1 MESYSKKTCLG
12 YVVRHPFN
20 DKVEKGKAQCWLI
33 HGDAQRSKSYPDEVK
48 IDRSTLTDHEND
60 KLTYT
65 KEFCGCEARVVH
77 FPRLEFRSELAIERH
92 NLATLNKEVASR
104 DMEDGSIETK
114 ALKSDL
120 ADLKA
125 KVKDLALEEVKY
137 KRLEQFEGVYD
148 WLPLRPPH
156 RIAKG
161 AEKVLPTQLV
171 SAIMPGLIQNQN
183 KKFSRY
189 WHAPVRVS
197 KIFKK
202 SDLSAFL
209 YLCMDKESKEEN
221 WYLATQQDPLVW
233 AGKTFRHLMN
243 QSQDEVSE
251 ALSDAKLLQKAFFR
265 LSCVGTKIGRL
276 HNMVKYK
283 VKDLEISAVVD
294 KSFLQ
299 GSEVPSD
306 VKQPMPLHM
315 DGCYANTKKAADAVE
330 VKVLDEVGA
339 CPVDDLAPSKTAEE
353 TSFWKMSSLG
363 KAKWVGELLGSD
375 SALGRV
381 GVKATKWYSVG
392 RSLYRRWMGSDESD
406 EQKKVRQLH
415 DYTGEEVKGL
425 ASRMTTLL
433 GGMTK
438 LFRVMEAAGNTED
451 LEIKSVCA
459 KEALDQIFEVGGL
472 MPKVSQNLAMRP
484 DLVKDDFVR
493 NKLKETQNAN
503 PSRDEQGTMEY
514 LQSQD
519 PQVRLELGSGEE
531 VDLPLLNIL
540 KYKQALSAGSVGQV
554 DLFTLREDLSPENYT
569 AFKKLLPKGH
579 GDTVIVKTV
588 FEETESFYKN
598 DWNLLE
604 LFFTNCQSYGA
615 CDDKTKLMWKI
626 LEPMKKS
633 IFDEFNLQD
642 EASFTQKGQEMLAEF
657 TRQIDAGDFM
667 PALKPHTIKLT
678 TPNAVATSSRYILIQ
693 SLAAGTPLK
702 NYLEDSGGQIE
713 SIVDWRSNIYAA
725 ILMVYGHMVVK
736 HGFFQ
741 SDPHNGNW
749 FWEPVTKTVTLIDWG
764 GVGQLDGE
772 THCKL
777 ANLYAHLGR
786 LVEAWNNCESVRVEG
801 PLKVSGVYKR
811 AGFSIYEAEKDETA
825 LLFGRT
831 YGVAYKHEKLGY
843 RLFYNDEGKWRIVKE
858 KPGAQDLTSTIASLE
873 TKITNMNDVIQQG
886 PMKWR
891 MYNDDGSERK
901 WRRTNVITIK
911 KADFSCGQAE
921 TCVFFCGSQDGIALE
936 FWL

>member
-1 MESYSKKTCLG
+1 MTALLTGLAYLLLVADAYRVGRELEAKKARLQPAVSGAGRCQYSATPSVLESGRPPHESLVALCPTNGTLTALCEQKAKSSASRVVVVPAPSLG
-12 YVVRHPFN
+12 IADCERYCN
-20 DKVEKGKAQCWLI
+20 EQLGT
-33 HGDAQRSKSYPDEVK
+33 
-48 IDRSTLTDHEND
+48 DRSTLTDHEND

-183 KKFSRY
+183 KKFSTGFTTRY

-283 VKDLEISAVVD
+283 AGVLGRHMGHAQEIQAQVKDLEISAVVD

-353 TSFWKMSSLG
+353 IFSGSL
-363 KAKWVGELLGSD
+363 
-375 SALGRV
+375 
-381 GVKATKWYSVG
+381 
-392 RSLYRRWMGSDESD
+392 
-406 EQKKVRQLH
+406 
-415 DYTGEEVKGL
+415 
-425 ASRMTTLL
+425 
-433 GGMTK
+433 
-438 LFRVMEAAGNTED
+438 
-451 LEIKSVCA
+451 
-459 KEALDQIFEVGGL
+459 
-472 MPKVSQNLAMRP
+472 
-484 DLVKDDFVR
+484 
-493 NKLKETQNAN
+493 
-503 PSRDEQGTMEY
+503 
-514 LQSQD
+514 
-519 PQVRLELGSGEE
+519 
-531 VDLPLLNIL
+531 
-540 KYKQALSAGSVGQV
+540 
-554 DLFTLREDLSPENYT
+554 
-569 AFKKLLPKGH
+569 
-579 GDTVIVKTV
+579 
-588 FEETESFYKN
+588 
-598 DWNLLE
+598 
-604 LFFTNCQSYGA
+604 
-615 CDDKTKLMWKI
+615 
-626 LEPMKKS
+626 
-633 IFDEFNLQD
+633 
-642 EASFTQKGQEMLAEF
+642 
-657 TRQIDAGDFM
+657 
-667 PALKPHTIKLT
+667 
-678 TPNAVATSSRYILIQ
+678 
-693 SLAAGTPLK
+693 
-702 NYLEDSGGQIE
+702 
-713 SIVDWRSNIYAA
+713 
-725 ILMVYGHMVVK
+725 
-736 HGFFQ
+736 
-741 SDPHNGNW
+741 
-749 FWEPVTKTVTLIDWG
+749 
-764 GVGQLDGE
+764 
-772 THCKL
+772 
-777 ANLYAHLGR
+777 
-786 LVEAWNNCESVRVEG
+786 
-801 PLKVSGVYKR
+801 
-811 AGFSIYEAEKDETA
+811 
-825 LLFGRT
+825 
-831 YGVAYKHEKLGY
+831 
-843 RLFYNDEGKWRIVKE
+843 
-858 KPGAQDLTSTIASLE
+858 
-873 TKITNMNDVIQQG
+873 
-886 PMKWR
+886 
-891 MYNDDGSERK
+891 
-901 WRRTNVITIK
+901 
-911 KADFSCGQAE
+911 
-921 TCVFFCGSQDGIALE
+921 
-936 FWL
+936 